1 MPIDLLVPR
10 LLLPDDAPR
19 EMRSLRLP
27 ALEKWLARS
36 DRVRTDVRGAV
47 PWLARRFAL
56 HGALPVA
63 AIAFAG
69 EGGARE
75 GTWLRAD
82 PVHVRIGQNG
92 ATLVHGAG
100 LAIEAHEATALLDAL
115 QAHFRDDGL
124 QFAAPAPDRWYVR
137 VPENELPQT
146 VDLEEA
152 LGRNIA
158 DVLPSGGERINWRS
172 AVTEAQM
179 LLSGHAVNERRE
191 REQRPAV
198 NSLWFWGGGSM
209 PTQVASPYSTVYAD
223 DPLVRGLG
231 ALSGARVA
239 AVPAKLDD
247 LRTFEPGDEAL
258 AFARELALAYD
269 VGDAAAWRENA
280 GRLDRDW
287 FGALGE
293 VVVRFESVR
302 LILPSLRDTLVAT
315 LTKASRGRW
324 WRARKPLSAIA

>member
-1 MPIDLLVPR
+1 M
-10 LLLPDDAPR
+10 
-19 EMRSLRLP
+19 
-27 ALEKWLARS
+27 
-36 DRVRTDVRGAV
+36 
-47 PWLARRFAL
+47 
-56 HGALPVA
+56 
-63 AIAFAG
+63 
-69 EGGARE
+69 
-75 GTWLRAD
+75 
-82 PVHVRIGQNG
+82 
-92 ATLVHGAG
+92 
-100 LAIEAHEATALLDAL
+100 
-115 QAHFRDDGL
+115 
-124 QFAAPAPDRWYVR
+124 R